1 MSRSAN
7 HAITVVPK
15 IGRKPRKYCKRFY
28 ICRYSDGWFYTSRG
42 CFVPDEKDA
51 LIVNY
56 ATKQEASMGNH
67 PHDAYVVECLYDV
80 NADA

>member
-1 MSRSAN
+1 
-7 HAITVVPK
+7 
-15 IGRKPRKYCKRFY
+15 
-28 ICRYSDGWFYTSRG
+28 
-42 CFVPDEKDA
+42 VPDEKDA

-67 PHDAYVVECLYDV
+67 PRDAYVVECLYDV